1 MDEKLPLSQSTTTVD
16 DASWVK
22 FNEQRKYSGK
32 EKLKVSQ
39 RNADLQILL
48 CFKSGLVVLA
58 MAHHP
63 QLLADLAPQDNPPVP
78 HNHVLLLGRVGEVVR
93 RLDEVGLDVVLLE
106 VGVPLNAVA
115 VLDLV
120 VAVQVHQGLGGDV
133 NPTDN

>member
-1 MDEKLPLSQSTTTVD
+1 M
-16 DASWVK
+16 
-22 FNEQRKYSGK
+22 
-32 EKLKVSQ
+32 
-39 RNADLQILL
+39 QILL
-48 CFKSGLVVLA
+48 CFESGLVVLA

-63 QLLADLAPQDNPPVP
+63 QLLADLAAEDDPPVP

-106 VGVPLNAVA
+106 VGVPLPAVA

-133 NPTDN
+133 NPTES